1 MCTGR
6 TDAHAETPILWPPDP
21 KSWLIGKDPDSGKD
35 WGQEKG
41 VTEDEMVGWHHRLNG
56 HEFKQTPGDIKD
68 REGRH
73 ATVHGVLK
81 SQTRLRLNNK
91 GEQGMEVVLWT
102 RTLVM
107 IKVSDL
113 QEIRNSG
120 PFVCVQLLRTHFWKI
135 MRRFVFCFSSS
146 GLGNL
151 ELAFLE
157 SRADQN
163 YLFRGS
169 CSVI

>member
-1 MCTGR
+1 
-6 TDAHAETPILWPPDP
+6 
-21 KSWLIGKDPDSGKD
+21 
-35 WGQEKG
+35 
-41 VTEDEMVGWHHRLNG
+41 
-56 HEFKQTPGDIKD
+56 
-68 REGRH
+68 
-73 ATVHGVLK
+73 
-81 SQTRLRLNNK
+81 
-91 GEQGMEVVLWT
+91 
-102 RTLVM
+102 M

-120 PFVCVQLLRTHFWKI
+120 PFVCVQLLRTHLWKI

-163 YLFRGS
+163 YLFRGN
-169 CSVI
+169 CSVIENFYHLSSYFKDLNTFSSIFIVPLKLPASLLG